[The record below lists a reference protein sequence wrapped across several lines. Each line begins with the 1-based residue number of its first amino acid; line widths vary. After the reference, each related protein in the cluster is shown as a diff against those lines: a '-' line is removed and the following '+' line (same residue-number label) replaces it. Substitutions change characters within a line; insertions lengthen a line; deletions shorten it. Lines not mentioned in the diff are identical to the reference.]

1 MTFHEQLVGQ
11 IAPEKLNSLKD
22 QVFVF
27 PTKRGGVFF
36 KRALLKRYAEHNF
49 MLPAILSIEEFV
61 ESMTGLSISDELTL
75 LFELFALYQQK
86 DKDLTFDKF
95 YAWGKII
102 LKDYDEIDRYL
113 ADAQRIYS
121 DLQNLKEIDDVFGY
135 SEEFRE
141 IISRYR
147 KLTDRK
153 DKALVLTE
161 FLKIWK
167 EVGVVYAEYQ
177 DRLLRSEKAYGGM
190 LYRNLVAILEQ
201 DHFEHPFSYYHFCG
215 FNALSISEERMID
228 ALVKSDKAQTYW
240 DYDRYYLDDKIEEAG
255 NFLRHY
261 YNKWPQSVWFNADS
275 LNQEKLVNV
284 HAVPKNMAQAT
295 LASQLAE
302 GHLIDGIRPEKV
314 AVVLADEKL
323 LLPLLHT
330 LPESIEKV
338 NVTMGYPM
346 RSTVI
351 YDFMNNYLEL
361 MRRSKEEESRV
372 FYTYD
377 LNPFLSNP
385 YAQVFF
391 SAADE
396 LLNWLIRERKTRVD
410 IETLAEKINAKELI
424 SLISCPPN
432 WQSVYQ
438 ALKAY
443 FTALFYQMKAES
455 DHSTDQEFIYYFIK
469 SLNQLN
475 AYVGDKEGLG
485 LNLIRK
491 ILQEHFRS
499 AKIPFAGEPV
509 LGLQVMG
516 FLETRTLDFDRL
528 IIMSANEGKLPTE
541 RSLNSYIPYG
551 LRKVFELPTFEEQ
564 DAIYAYHFKRLLQRA
579 DKIDL
584 IYDNSTSGDSTGEM
598 SRFILQQLEH
608 YKKRPNIQVNQKHY
622 AGQVEAPGT
631 PAPIS
636 IEKDD
641 KVLAMLNRYKTTA
654 EEAKYLSATSLTN
667 YITCKL
673 KFYLNNVAGFYEHD
687 DFEEDIDARLLGL
700 VVHEVLELLY
710 KEWLDKEVTSTTIE
724 GLERK
729 AEKVLQTVL
738 QKNKVVQEAQAL
750 TGRDLVTYQV
760 MLQMVMK
767 VLKLDKQ
774 DAPFVIR
781 GLEREDFQ
789 KDINTKSGK
798 VLLGGSIDRMDQKD
812 DVIRIIDYK
821 TGKVEFDKSTKKS
834 IEEKIDGLFEEP
846 KYKSAFQAYL
856 YASLVEPHVDA
867 SIKVGITTMKKL
879 REGTQWLNNGQTISA
894 NELSL
899 FDEHLNRLVH
909 EIYDLSIPFDQTSE
923 LENCRLCQFKGI
935 CNR

>member
-1 MTFHEQLVGQ
+1 MTFHQHLVDQIDPQQLN
-11 IAPEKLNSLKD
+11 AMKD

-36 KRALLKRYAEHNF
+36 KRALLKKFVEQNF

-61 ESMTGLSISDELTL
+61 EKMTGLSISDELTL
-75 LFELFALYQQK
+75 LFELFDIYQKK

-113 ADAQRIYS
+113 ANAQRIYA

-167 EVGVVYAEYQ
+167 EVGTVYVEYQ
-177 DRLLRSEKAYGGM
+177 DKLLSSEKAYAGM
-190 LYRNLVAILEQ
+190 LYRNLVTILEQ
-201 DHFEHPFSYYHFCG
+201 DHFEHPFAYYHFCG

-240 DYDRYYLDDKIEEAG
+240 DYDRYYLDEKIEEAG

-261 YNKWPQSVWFNADS
+261 YNKWPHSIWFNADS
-275 LNQEKLVNV
+275 LKQEKVVRV
-284 HAVPKNMAQAT
+284 HSVPKNMAQAT

-302 GHLIDGIRPEKV
+302 THLLDGISPEKV

-330 LPESIEKV
+330 MPETIEKV

-351 YDFMNNYLEL
+351 YDFVTNYLEL
-361 MRRSKEEESRV
+361 MRRVKDEEERI

-377 LNPFLSNP
+377 LKPFLSNP
-385 YAQVFF
+385 YAQAFF
-391 SAADE
+391 SEADE
-396 LLNWLIRERKTRVD
+396 LLNWLINERKTRIGID
-410 IETLAEKINAKELI
+410 ALSGRINSNELLALLNCA
-424 SLISCPPN
+424 PN
-432 WQSVYQ
+432 WQGVFP
-438 ALKAY
+438 ALKKY
-443 FTALFYQMKAES
+443 FALLFYQIKAE
-455 DHSTDQEFIYYFIK
+455 DEKSTDQEFIYYFIK

-475 AYVGDKEGLG
+475 EYVGTKTGLG

-491 ILQEHFRS
+491 ILQEHFRA

-528 IIMSANEGKLPTE
+528 IVVSANEGKLPAE
-541 RSLNSYIPYG
+541 RNLNSYIPYG
-551 LRKVFELPTFEEQ
+551 LRKVFDLPTFEEQ

-579 DKIDL
+579 QKVDL
-584 IYDNSTSGDSTGEM
+584 IYDNSTSGDSTGEL
-598 SRFILQQLEH
+598 SRFILQLQEH
-608 YKKRPNIQVNQKHY
+608 YRDKPNIKLEKKHY
-622 AGQVEAPGT
+622 AGQVEASGT
-631 PAPIS
+631 PDAIT
-636 IEKDD
+636 IAKDVQ
-641 KVLAMLNRYKTTA
+641 VLAMLDRYKSRG
-654 EEAKYLSATSLTN
+654 EEGKYLSASSLTN

-673 KFYLNNVAGFYEHD
+673 KFYLNNVAGFYEQD

-700 VVHEVLELLY
+700 VVHEVLEELY
-710 KEWLDKEVTSTTIE
+710 QEWIDKEVTAAVIDHLSK
-724 GLERK
+724 R
-729 AEKVLQTVL
+729 AEKVLQEVL
-738 QKNKVVQEAQAL
+738 KKNKVVQEAQAL

-767 VLKLDKQ
+767 VLQLDKK
-774 DAPFVIR
+774 DTPFIIR
-781 GLEREDFQ
+781 GLERADYQ
-789 KDINTKSGK
+789 KQVDTPTGK
-798 VLLGGSIDRMDQKD
+798 VLIGGSIDRMDQQGE
-812 DVIRIIDYK
+812 ILRIIDYK
-821 TGKVEFDKSTKKS
+821 TGKVEFDNNQKKS
-834 IEEKIDGLFEEP
+834 PEEKIEGLFQDP

-856 YASLVEPHVDA
+856 YASLVQPQTERA
-867 SIKVGITTMKKL
+867 IKVGITTMKKL
-879 REGTQWLNNGQTISA
+879 KEGIQWLNNGRSISA
-894 NELSL
+894 NELSF
-899 FDEHLNRLVH
+899 FDELLDGLVH
-909 EIYDLSIPFDQTSE
+909 EIYDPAISFDQTSE